1 MKYEDVLASFGLQG
15 SWTVSEGQ
23 SGWNNTTRFMAN
35 EEGEKLVLR
44 VYETHRDAGKVR
56 FEHAVLRALNGADL
70 PFAVPR
76 PIAAPD
82 GRTYVRL
89 SDGTERLAC
98 AFPYLEGERPPER
111 ESGAAYAIGAAAAWL
126 SAALADTRPDEP
138 PAYPPYYELDRAYPL
153 CTEERLEALCAA
165 PPEALAAEAG
175 RLRTLAGALRDIR
188 AALPRLRE
196 LPHQLVHGDLNASNL
211 LGTAERVTAV
221 LDFEFCTRD
230 ARAMEIAVLVS
241 GYVDEAS
248 KPSNGDELDAREDA
262 GSEPGG
268 DEIEPSLRLAE
279 EALRSFGANRKLT
292 PAEADA
298 VPLLVRLRKLDV
310 FLHFLSR
317 YWDGV
322 DGADVLAAQLRSAER
337 GLARLD
343 RVADRLHR
351 ACLTYLT

>member
-1 MKYEDVLASFGLQG
+1 MKYEDILAAFGLRG
-15 SWTVSEGQ
+15 NWTVSEGR
-23 SGWNNTTRFMAN
+23 SGWNNTTRFMEN
-35 EEGEKLVLR
+35 RGGDKLVLR

-56 FEHAVLRALNGADL
+56 FEHAVLRALNGFDL
-70 PFAVPR
+70 PFAVPC
-76 PIAAPD
+76 PIVAPD

-89 SDGTERLAC
+89 SDGTDRLAC
-98 AFPYLEGERPPER
+98 AFPYLDGDRPPER
-111 ESGAAYAIGAAAAWL
+111 DFGAAYAIGVAAARL
-126 SAALADTRPDEP
+126 SAALADALPDET

-153 CTEERLEALCAA
+153 CTEERLEALCAD
-165 PPEALAAEAG
+165 PPAAFAAEAG
-175 RLRTLAGALRDIR
+175 RLRTLAAALRNIR

-196 LPHQLVHGDLNASNL
+196 LPHQLVHGDLNAGNL
-211 LGTAERVTAV
+211 LGTADRVSAV

-248 KPSNGDELDAREDA
+248 KPSDEEEADARLDAT
-262 GSEPGG
+262 SEP
-268 DEIEPSLRLAE
+268 DDADVEAALRLAME
-279 EALRSFGANRKLT
+279 TLRGFGERLKLT
-292 PAEADA
+292 RAEAEA

-322 DGADVLAAQLRSAER
+322 DGEEVLLAQLRSAER

-343 RVADRLHR
+343 RVGERLRR